1 MTISRRSSY
10 WDNWKGLA
18 VIAVVAIH
26 ASDLTR
32 LFPEGSLN
40 WIFGLGFRQVVNF
53 AVPMFLALSGYFSVS
68 AKGKG
73 AIDFYKDRLPRILL
87 PYAFW
92 TILSLAR
99 TSPLTPPS
107 LDEVIRA
114 FLFGEG
120 IWIGYFVIVLLQY
133 ILITPLLMR
142 IQSMRIHLTIICILT
157 VAGLA
162 LSYYTRVQSIGFFGE
177 FPGSALPFIFWYP
190 FYHFGLLM
198 RLRSVNSN
206 SQSLKSNVLKLWMV
220 FFAALFFSFLEGLFW
235 GFEGFYSLGA
245 SQIKVSS
252 FAASLALASIAI
264 IGFKAETFL
273 RNPSALTFLGRN
285 SYAIYLIHLNLLTV
299 TRKIVDLV
307 PGIYE
312 IQPLYIA
319 LLMVFTILFCALFI
333 GVFRKIAS
341 DRVSAVVLG

>member
-18 VIAVVAIH
+18 IIAVVAIH
-26 ASDLTR
+26 ASSSTR

-40 WIFGLGFRQVVNF
+40 WFFGLGFRQMMDF

-68 AKGKG
+68 AKGKR
-73 AIDFYKDRLPRILL
+73 AIDFYKDRMPRLLL
-87 PYAFW
+87 PYTFW

-107 LDEVIRA
+107 LEEVLRA
-114 FLFGEG
+114 FFFGEG
-120 IWIGYFVIVLLQY
+120 IGIGYFVIVLLQY
-133 ILITPLLMR
+133 ILITPLLVR
-142 IQSMRIHLTIICILT
+142 IQSTRIHLTIICILT
-157 VAGLA
+157 FAGLA
-162 LSYYTRVQSIGFFGE
+162 LSYYTRVQSIGFFSD

-198 RLRSVNSN
+198 RLRSESSN
-206 SQSLKSNVLKLWMV
+206 SELLKSNILKLWVV

-235 GFEGFYSLGA
+235 GFEGFYNLGI

-252 FAASLALASIAI
+252 FAASLALTSIAI
-264 IGFKAETFL
+264 IGSKNGIFL

-285 SYAIYLIHLNLLTV
+285 SYAIYLIHLNLLFV
-299 TRKIVDLV
+299 AKKIFGLV

-312 IQPLYIA
+312 FQPLYIV
-319 LLMVFTILFCALFI
+319 LLVVFTILFCALFI
-333 GVFRKIAS
+333 GVVQKFAS
-341 DRVSAVVLG
+341 DRVRAVVLG